1 MLEAQ
6 LNERFKRSCD
16 ALADSYDQYMK
27 TALPKP
33 QFLPVRVKVIFENHV
48 GLNLENLQVEQFE
61 NGQTLLT

>member
-1 MLEAQ
+1 VIVAAEMAGDKAQASKLSENLRLLEAQ

-33 QFLPVRVKVIFENHV
+33 
-48 GLNLENLQVEQFE
+48 
-61 NGQTLLT
+61 

>member
-1 MLEAQ
+1 MLETQ

-33 QFLPVRVKVIFENHV
+33 EFLPVRVKVIFENHA
-48 GLNLENLQVEQFE
+48 GLNLENLQVE
-61 NGQTLLT
+61 